1 MPILKPGEEVLAGE
15 NTKFYNT
22 HGYLSLTNKRL
33 IFEYKPHRFEERSYT
48 SVDME
53 LEGISDVF
61 VEGVVRKK
69 LVVIARTGSF
79 GKDVSGRLEFSVRDP
94 YSWQRRLIEIRK
106 SIPDTQTDM
115 PSAGWLC
122 PVCATLNLSDLLLCS
137 RCGNP
142 KPR

>member
-48 SVDME
+48 SVDMG

-61 VEGVVRKK
+61 VEGAVRKK
-69 LVVIARTGSF
+69 LIVIARTGSF

>member
-61 VEGVVRKK
+61 VEGAVRKK